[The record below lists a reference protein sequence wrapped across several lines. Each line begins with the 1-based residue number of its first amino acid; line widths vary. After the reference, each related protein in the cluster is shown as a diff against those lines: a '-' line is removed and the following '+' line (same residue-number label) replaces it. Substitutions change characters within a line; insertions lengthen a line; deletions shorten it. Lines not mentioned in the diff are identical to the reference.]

1 MPPVRQLLGVAA
13 VWHDSGADLASQRF
27 VLWASRLLEAT
38 EATDA
43 YHQVLRPAA
52 EPEAVSDAASGADTN
67 RSSSGAAAANGSGA
81 SANGSSIGGGAAAKG
96 SGGGVANGSGAGAA
110 AFCADTA
117 GGAPLPVSVLVHCD
131 ADGPPV
137 ELLAS
142 RRLLQVGPLLCG
154 LCSSHSLDGQP

>member
-1 MPPVRQLLGVAA
+1 VPPVRQVLGVAA

-38 EATDA
+38 EAADA

-52 EPEAVSDAASGADTN
+52 EPEAVSAAASGADRN
-67 RSSSGAAAANGSGA
+67 GSSSGA
-81 SANGSSIGGGAAAKG
+81 SANGSSIGGGAAANG

-110 AFCADTA
+110 AFRADTA

-154 LCSSHSLDGQP
+154 LCSSHSLDG

>member
-27 VLWASRLLEAT
+27 VLWASRLLEVT
-38 EATDA
+38 EAADA

-52 EPEAVSDAASGADTN
+52 EPEAVSDAASGAGRN
-67 RSSSGAAAANGSGA
+67 GSSSAAAAANGSDA
-81 SANGSSIGGGAAAKG
+81 SADGSSIGGGAAANG

-110 AFCADTA
+110 AFRA

-131 ADGPPV
+131 ADGPVV

-142 RRLLQVGPLLCG
+142 RRLLQAGHLLCG
-154 LCSSHSLDGQP
+154 LCSSHSLGG